1 MRFPL
6 FFMCVNLGVDIGHF
20 DVIFLQLLQNGWI
33 MEVFGWIIERNGWI
47 IERNGRIS
55 ERNGWISE
63 RNVRISERNVRI
75 IERNGRIHSSCTEA
89 NACSWCP

>member
-1 MRFPL
+1 MKERKLHAMRFPL

-47 IERNGRIS
+47 MRETAGLSRETAGFPKETAGFPRETS
-55 ERNGWISE
+55 
-63 RNVRISERNVRI
+63 
-75 IERNGRIHSSCTEA
+75 
-89 NACSWCP
+89 